1 MKKSTQLGLMFFSLP
16 FVMSASIEFL
26 PQWLSWPIGVIAA
39 MFWVGT
45 IVEIQNYDKTEE
57 KEDETYKKIGIGT
70 VLGILV
76 HKLF

>member
-1 MKKSTQLGLMFFSLP
+1 MFFSLP

-57 KEDETYKKIGIGT
+57 KEDETK
-70 VLGILV
+70 
-76 HKLF
+76 